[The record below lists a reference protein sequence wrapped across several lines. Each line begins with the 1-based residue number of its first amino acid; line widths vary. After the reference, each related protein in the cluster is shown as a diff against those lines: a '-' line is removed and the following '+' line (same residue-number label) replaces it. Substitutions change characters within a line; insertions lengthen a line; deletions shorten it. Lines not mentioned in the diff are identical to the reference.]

1 MSENYNFIL
10 ATTRLLKHNSIEI
23 KSQKEIQY
31 GHQFECL
38 LNERPVIIRLFFGK
52 KGHSIDLSQV
62 KSFELQQQ
70 LRAWLSPLTAT
81 ITPKKIGVPAPLGTN
96 LTPSIREYPLPLI
109 GVDES
114 GKGDFFGPLVT
125 AAAYVTTDTAPAL
138 QSRGVT
144 DSKRLNDTQ
153 IAQLANWIKAHCPH
167 TILSLLPE
175 RYNKRYPETS
185 NLNTLLA
192 TCHIDVIEHLSH
204 ETSCKVALS
213 DQFAKP
219 TLLQQLGR
227 AKIPHVTIYQA
238 TRAESN
244 IAVAAAS
251 ILARNQFVT
260 DLQLLSDRIG
270 IALPKGATH
279 IQAAYAQVLDSLG
292 RDQLHTVAKTH
303 FKCAK

>member
-1 MSENYNFIL
+1 QL
-10 ATTRLLKHNSIEI
+10 
-23 KSQKEIQY
+23 
-31 GHQFECL
+31 ECL
-38 LNERPVIIRLFFGK
+38 FNQSTVIIRLFFGK
-52 KGHSIDLSQV
+52 KGPSIDLSQV
-62 KSFELQQQ
+62 KSFEQQKQ
-70 LRAWLSPLTAT
+70 LHTWLSPLAVT
-81 ITPKKIGVPAPLGTN
+81 ITPRQIGVAAPLNTN
-96 LTPSIREYPLPLI
+96 LTPSIRECPLPLI

-125 AAAYVTTDTAPAL
+125 AAAYVTPDTAPAL

-153 IAQLANWIKAHCPH
+153 IAQLATWIKAHCPH

-219 TLLQQLGR
+219 TLLHQLGR
-227 AKIPHVTIYQA
+227 ARIPHITIHQA

-251 ILARNQFVT
+251 ILARNQFIT
-260 DLQLLSDRIG
+260 DLQALSNHIG
-270 IALPKGATH
+270 IVLPKGATH
-279 IQAAYAQVLDSLG
+279 IQTAYAQVLASLG